1 MAFTKITNADTAN
14 KGVVGLPDT
23 PGLSAHDMQA
33 KFDELATD
41 VIIPKHNYLIDEL
54 EAQGSAWSLGAY
66 ETAHT
71 VGQTTVQG
79 VLYGLDT
86 AITNEDTS
94 LKAYVNAKDNAT
106 NARITNV
113 ENALNARIDA
123 QNAIVNN
130 ALNTAT
136 YAKNTADAAY
146 SMASTAYTNADQAKD
161 LAEQAVTT
169 ANGAKSYV
177 DVAVENLTNLI
188 IDKTTIT
195 DPTTGQD
202 ADIQVVINHI
212 YDYMRPAPITA
223 KQYDDL
229 ALTAKQYDDYLLTAY
244 QYDMFAAQE
253 LL

>member
-54 EAQGSAWSLGAY
+54 EAQGAAWSLGAY

-86 AITNEDTS
+86 AITNEDAS
-94 LKAYVNAKDNAT
+94 LRAYVNAKDYAT
-106 NARITNV
+106 
-113 ENALNARIDA
+113 NARIDA

-136 YAKNTADAAY
+136 YAKNTADSAY

-229 ALTAKQYDDYLLTAY
+229 GLTAEDYEAYGLTAY